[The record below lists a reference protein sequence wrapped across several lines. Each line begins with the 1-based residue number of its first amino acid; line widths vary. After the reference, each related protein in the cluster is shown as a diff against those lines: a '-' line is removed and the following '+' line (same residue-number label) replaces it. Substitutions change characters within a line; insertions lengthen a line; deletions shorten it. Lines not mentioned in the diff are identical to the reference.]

1 MTYSRTLIIILGCLT
16 AFAPLSVDM
25 YLPSMPLLGKIF
37 EVNNSSIQLT
47 LSVFLFGF
55 AIGQIFY
62 GPLSDKYG
70 RKPIII
76 IGIII
81 YILSS
86 IGAAIATDIN
96 LMIVMRFLQA
106 LGASSGPV
114 LARTMVADIYKNDQA
129 AKVLSILF
137 LIMGSA
143 PMLAPFIGAQL
154 LYFSGWRSIFI
165 FLTLFG
171 ILCLYLS
178 IFKIPETHPKEK
190 RTNKN
195 LIFLILNYS
204 IFFKNK
210 KFIGFVILNSF
221 SFASMF
227 AYITSAPFIFI
238 EFYKFSEQ
246 NFSIIFAINV
256 IALMFGAIINTYLV
270 KKVGI
275 NKMLF
280 FGSLHSLIFGT
291 ILFSI
296 IVLNIYDEY
305 IIILLLF
312 LFMPSVTIVGA
323 NSIAQGL
330 NIYKDSKGSASSFMG
345 SIQFLIGAFAGILV
359 ANININFLTSL
370 CLIIFLC
377 SCIIFLSNLFLTRD

>member
-1 MTYSRTLIIILGCLT
+1 
-16 AFAPLSVDM
+16 
-25 YLPSMPLLGKIF
+25 
-37 EVNNSSIQLT
+37 SSIQLT

-210 KFIGFVILNSF
+210 KFIGFVILNS
-221 SFASMF
+221 
-227 AYITSAPFIFI
+227 
-238 EFYKFSEQ
+238 
-246 NFSIIFAINV
+246 
-256 IALMFGAIINTYLV
+256 
-270 KKVGI
+270 
-275 NKMLF
+275 
-280 FGSLHSLIFGT
+280 
-291 ILFSI
+291 
-296 IVLNIYDEY
+296 
-305 IIILLLF
+305 
-312 LFMPSVTIVGA
+312 
-323 NSIAQGL
+323 
-330 NIYKDSKGSASSFMG
+330 
-345 SIQFLIGAFAGILV
+345 
-359 ANININFLTSL
+359 
-370 CLIIFLC
+370 
-377 SCIIFLSNLFLTRD
+377 